1 MLGLDTVKF
10 ARSCDEQL
18 DTSGKIIKDPAFATN
33 VQKLIDTAKLKSNPD
48 GALYYTGYA
57 KSGTREWKI
66 LIGALPTHGRCFLS
80 SRNRITSA

>member
-1 MLGLDTVKF
+1 VAEVKEMLGLDTVKF

-18 DTSGKIIKDPAFATN
+18 DTSEKIINDPAFATN

-57 KSGTREWKI
+57 KFWDERMEDLDWCASNAWSMF
-66 LIGALPTHGRCFLS
+66 PFL
-80 SRNRITSA
+80 